1 MAGRSGATRT
11 MFAALYGGFVPY
23 EPVVEGVEDAYG
35 LFHARSASMGWLT
48 GPREGASG
56 GFWAMNEAISEA
68 NPGPEPWRVALFQVA
83 LTGRTPGGELPLQ
96 PFLACAGETMSR
108 LGVLR
113 LDALQ
118 LLLPEPDLDAP
129 ADATAD
135 EPFSPVTIPDVEVTT
150 TWSLIAGR
158 PWFAG
163 PEPPSRIPVRVT
175 LDGGSDPAIQ
185 RVAQLLLR
193 WLQAA
198 NQNIYNAT
206 SFSLSDEAHLVL
218 GPVRLDREFM
228 TNDAHHRVTL
238 HGTLAQWSLDALG
251 WLAAFIADVCAKLHV
266 DGPLLMTADRLP

>member
-1 MAGRSGATRT
+1 
-11 MFAALYGGFVPY
+11 
-23 EPVVEGVEDAYG
+23 
-35 LFHARSASMGWLT
+35 
-48 GPREGASG
+48 
-56 GFWAMNEAISEA
+56 
-68 NPGPEPWRVALFQVA
+68 
-83 LTGRTPGGELPLQ
+83 
-96 PFLACAGETMSR
+96 
-108 LGVLR
+108 
-113 LDALQ
+113 
-118 LLLPEPDLDAP
+118 
-129 ADATAD
+129 
-135 EPFSPVTIPDVEVTT
+135 
-150 TWSLIAGR
+150 
-158 PWFAG
+158 
-163 PEPPSRIPVRVT
+163 VRVT